1 MKVSS
6 SAIAGTMSM
15 RFGAN
20 RIVMSQTFCDVAS
33 TFGIH
38 CGAMQFASGQKH
50 FGKLDNKN

>member
-1 MKVSS
+1 
-6 SAIAGTMSM
+6 MSM

-20 RIVMSQTFCDVAS
+20 RIVMSQTFRDVAS
-33 TFGIH
+33 AFGIH